1 MKNVFELKSSWDTF
15 SEHHRTTNHFSH
27 CTFVG
32 SSSAWLMVDDV
43 NWCRTRNN
51 FLLNDWWISGA
62 EQSCAIRVLFWM
74 INSDPSPGLGAMELG
89 TIIRWTRDIMINDLS
104 ICPHYNISDRR
115 KVHSII
121 ETSDRSVSSPWL
133 YWCAG
138 PRVGQLF
145 PGWFITT
152 ILRVLFDLWLWAVF
166 VIIVFFCFNC
176 RHHPGR
182 RMVNGHNRW
191 LRSDWSL

>member
-27 CTFVG
+27 CAFVG
-32 SSSAWLMVDDV
+32 SSAAGLVDDV

-51 FLLNDWWISGA
+51 FLPNDWWISGA
-62 EQSCAIRVLFWM
+62 EQSCAIQVLFWM

-89 TIIRWTRDIMINDLS
+89 TIIWWTLDIMINDLS

-133 YWCAG
+133 LVRSLVPEPGNSSQDDSSQQFCECCLMCDS
-138 PRVGQLF
+138 GQCL
-145 PGWFITT
+145 
-152 ILRVLFDLWLWAVF
+152 
-166 VIIVFFCFNC
+166 
-176 RHHPGR
+176 
-182 RMVNGHNRW
+182 
-191 LRSDWSL
+191 